1 MAKVYKTKTKGMK
14 KQKEGGIGH
23 LNLRC
28 NKARFI
34 GIDQSLSNSGVII
47 TDHRCNVLH
56 QTTIPTNPKSFP
68 EARIDWIGFCIHDL
82 LCRFGKDLHFVALE
96 NLAFGGSGKMDLL
109 AGVYWE
115 IRRRVYLYHN
125 NLEIYSVP
133 IGTWK
138 KFIAGHGRATKPMIA
153 KAIREKYGVEFND
166 ENKYDA
172 YGLLRYQ
179 IAKWRETNGKT
190 N

>member
-1 MAKVYKTKTKGMK
+1 M
-14 KQKEGGIGH
+14 
-23 LNLRC
+23 
-28 NKARFI
+28 
-34 GIDQSLSNSGVII
+34 GIDQSLSCTGYVF
-47 TDHRCNVLH
+47 TDYNCNVLH
-56 QTTIPTNPKSFP
+56 EGVLPTNKRSFN
-68 EARIDWIGFCIHDL
+68 EARMDWIGTCIAGLLHQHGSDL
-82 LCRFGKDLHFVALE
+82 LFVAME

-115 IRRRVYLYHN
+115 IRRRVWCYHD

-138 KFIAGHGRATKPMIA
+138 KFITGNGRAKKPL
-153 KAIREKYGVEFND
+153 IREKINRKYNVYFDN

-179 IAKWRETNGKT
+179 IAMWRKKHGST
-190 N
+190 